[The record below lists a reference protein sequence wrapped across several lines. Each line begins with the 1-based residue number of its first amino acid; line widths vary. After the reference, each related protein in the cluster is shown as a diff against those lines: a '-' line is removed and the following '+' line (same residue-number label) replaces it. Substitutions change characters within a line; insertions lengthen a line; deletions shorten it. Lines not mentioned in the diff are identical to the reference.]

1 MFKPLLAGILALGIS
16 GGAAVAQPRFNAPAQ
31 PNARILGPAGD
42 ASRDDAILAAIARLS
57 QQVSQLSQQLAADEA
72 VTKDVQQKLI
82 AMQVYDNLLLA
93 DVQKTRNAV
102 LGVGNLGDLTA
113 SLASMKA
120 TLGSLQSNVAVLQN
134 GLTAVNSSLSNQSG
148 VLHDLQGREVFTCRA
163 VADIHARVFAL
174 PDGSGGTSGISDS
187 ASYCGGHFMT
197 PAAMKSIEAKTVPFN
212 W

>member
-1 MFKPLLAGILALGIS
+1 MFKPLLAGILALGVS
-16 GGAAVAQPRFNAPAQ
+16 GGAALAQPRFNAPAQ
-31 PNARILGPAGD
+31 PNGRILAPAGE
-42 ASRDDAILAAIARLS
+42 ASHDDAILAAIARLS

-120 TLGSLQSNVAVLQN
+120 TLGSLQSNVAVVQN
-134 GLTAVNSSLSNQSG
+134 SLTGVKGALTTQAD
-148 VLHDLQGREVFTCRA
+148 VLHDLQGRQVFTCRA
-163 VADIHARVFAL
+163 VGDIHARVFAL
-174 PDGSGGTSGISDS
+174 PDGSGGTTGISDS
-187 ASYCGGHFMT
+187 ASYCGGHFMA
-197 PAAMKSIEAKTVPFN
+197 PAAMKSIEAKAVPFN